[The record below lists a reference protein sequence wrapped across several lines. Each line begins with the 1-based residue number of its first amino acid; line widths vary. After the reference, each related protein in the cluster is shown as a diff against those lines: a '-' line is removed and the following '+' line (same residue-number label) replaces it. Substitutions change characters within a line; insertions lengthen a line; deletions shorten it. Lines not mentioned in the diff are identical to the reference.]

1 MRLRR
6 HPLAFR
12 ILLGLLVTVAF
23 VSSFRRFGATAE
35 PGLVRI
41 DVTIGKSPVIEVKE
55 PFNRVSV
62 TDPNIADVFV
72 ISPTQ
77 ILISGKAVG
86 VTSLVLF
93 YPRKTLFFDLVVQ
106 NDLVLLGERLKQIAP
121 HDEIEAYPARDAIVL
136 QGTVSSEQLIT
147 AAAEL
152 AAVFSPKGK
161 VVNLLTVRDVKP
173 QQVLIQIQVAE
184 VARRALQ
191 ELGFS
196 FRLLG
201 SAFQG
206 GAFPGNPFF
215 PALGLL
221 GEVSQDGVQ
230 SPEIAFSDLTNL
242 FFSSPNRDYGGMVR
256 ALAERD
262 LLRLLAKPNLVT
274 ESGKEASFLSGGE
287 FPYPI
292 AQSGSFAGSVTI
304 EFKPFGVRLVFLPVV
319 REDGTITLKVE
330 PEVSAL
336 DFANSV
342 VSAGTEVPTIRKN
355 TAFTTVNLRDGES
368 FAIAGLINSEVR
380 QAVAKI
386 PLLGD
391 IPILGTLFR
400 STRFQND
407 ETELLFLVTVKLVK
421 PSPPGSPATPDPTD
435 LMELRP
441 EEKEEFTLVPGI
453 PGVGKVVER
462 PLGTSNL
469 NPEGR

>member
-1 MRLRR
+1 MRLHR

-12 ILLGLLVTVAF
+12 ILLGLLVPTAL
-23 VSSFRRFGATAE
+23 VSSSPGFGVAAE

-41 DVTIGKSPVIEVKE
+41 DVTIGKSPVIEVKD

-62 TDPNIADVFV
+62 TDPKIADVFV

-106 NDLVLLGERLKQIAP
+106 NDLVLLRERLRQIAP
-121 HDEIEAYPARDAIVL
+121 RDAIEAYPARDAIIL
-136 QGTVSSEQLIT
+136 QGTVSSEELIG

-161 VVNLLTVRDVKP
+161 VVNLLSLRDVKP

-184 VARRALQ
+184 VARRALR

-196 FRLLG
+196 WRLLG
-201 SAFQG
+201 ETFQG

-215 PALGLL
+215 PAVGLL
-221 GEVSQDGVQ
+221 GNSSAPDLG
-230 SPEIAFSDLTNL
+230 FSDLTNL
-242 FFSSPNRDYGGMVR
+242 FFASPNRDYGGMVR

-262 LLRLLAKPNLVT
+262 LLRVLAKPNLVT

-287 FPYPI
+287 FPFPI
-292 AQSGSFAGSVTI
+292 AQSGAFAGSVTV

-319 REDGTITLKVE
+319 REDGTINLKVE

-336 DFANSV
+336 DFSQGL
-342 VSAGTEVPTIRKN
+342 VSAGFEIPTIRKN

-368 FAIAGLINSEVR
+368 FAIAGLINNAVR
-380 QAVAKI
+380 QSVAKI

-391 IPILGTLFR
+391 IPILGALFR

-407 ETELLFLVTVKLVK
+407 ETELLFLVTLKLVK
-421 PSPPGSPATPDPTD
+421 PFPPGSPAIPDPTK
-435 LMELRP
+435 LLEPRP

-453 PGVGKVVER
+453 PGVGEVVEH
-462 PLGTSNL
+462 PMGTSTLNL
-469 NPEGR
+469 QDR